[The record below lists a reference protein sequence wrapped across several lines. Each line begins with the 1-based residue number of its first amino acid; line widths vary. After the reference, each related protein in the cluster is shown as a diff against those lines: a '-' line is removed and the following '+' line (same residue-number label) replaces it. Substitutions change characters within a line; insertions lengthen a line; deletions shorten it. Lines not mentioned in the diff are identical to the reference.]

1 MVWPFRCWKFCNSK
15 RVRCVI
21 NLSGFMFCNEN
32 KYFLVQFVSECVR
45 SICQAH
51 FCWWSAHFHPKQA
64 EIERQRA
71 REGEQREGVEMANE
85 NSPRYQKQNDKMHL
99 RKQNHPIRCR
109 RTVGHAKSERNRRH
123 KIAFIFIDS
132 ILMCAKR
139 DSSVRD
145 RVSTQCDVF
154 FYASMCALRIDTEK
168 IRSERQ
174 ARSLCIHFFMM
185 FAHMWWCFK
194 VKVNVYRGEENVQI
208 VSNWNEAPWV
218 FVFGMANVHI
228 QSDSRSKAKYS
239 NTIRSLPLSPL
250 FFFFSF

>member
-1 MVWPFRCWKFCNSK
+1 
-15 RVRCVI
+15 
-21 NLSGFMFCNEN
+21 
-32 KYFLVQFVSECVR
+32 
-45 SICQAH
+45 
-51 FCWWSAHFHPKQA
+51 
-64 EIERQRA
+64 
-71 REGEQREGVEMANE
+71 MANE

-154 FYASMCALRIDTEK
+154 FFLYASMCALRIDTEK

-174 ARSLCIHFFMM
+174 ARSLCIQFFYDVRPYVMM
-185 FAHMWWCFK
+185 LQSE
-194 VKVNVYRGEENVQI
+194 GERVPWGGKR
-208 VSNWNEAPWV
+208 SN
-218 FVFGMANVHI
+218 
-228 QSDSRSKAKYS
+228 RLKLK
-239 NTIRSLPLSPL
+239 
-250 FFFFSF
+250 